1 MSKTFTEL
9 LMESHQK
16 EQRQLASLG
25 LINPDTP
32 PLPIVKLQSTPETP
46 AWTQEIKPKDIK
58 EVEQAMNIA
67 KTKDKVHQN
76 LRGQHTQFRR
86 RRKKS

>member
-16 EQRQLASLG
+16 EQRLHTLLG
-25 LINPDTP
+25 LIKADTTVLP
-32 PLPIVKLQSTPETP
+32 TINLPIPDETP
-46 AWTQEIKPKDIK
+46 AWTQEIKPADIK
-58 EVEQAMNIA
+58 EVKQAQHLA
-67 KTKDKVHQN
+67 KTKDQVHQN